1 MDNGGYPFWWN
12 DFHKSAFS
20 RKICEDYISGSAL
33 ALLYWFDQH
42 FKMVDA
48 YTNNAKIISYL
59 KHSLEVLSYLNV
71 VWAPN
76 ALLAYVDL
84 FPKVV
89 NLSPPPPPLFFNVII
104 IVIHSAYFIML
115 DLFLEYG
122 KKKIAVGRHVR
133 LVYYPARSH
142 AEL

>member
-20 RKICEDYISGSAL
+20 GKICEDYISGSAL

-48 YTNNAKIISYL
+48 YTNSAKIISYL

-71 VWAPN
+71 VWAPK
-76 ALLAYVDL
+76 ALLACVNL

-89 NLSPPPPPLFFNVII
+89 NLFPPFFNVII
-104 IVIHSAYFIML
+104 IVIYSAYFIML
-115 DLFLEYG
+115 DLFLECG
-122 KKKIAVGRHVR
+122 KKIAVGRHVR